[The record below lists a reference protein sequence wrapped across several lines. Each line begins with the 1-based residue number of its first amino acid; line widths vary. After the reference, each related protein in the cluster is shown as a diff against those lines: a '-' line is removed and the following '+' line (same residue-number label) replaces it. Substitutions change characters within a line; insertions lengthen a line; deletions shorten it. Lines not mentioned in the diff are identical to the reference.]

1 MRFRPPR
8 GAINR
13 QCDAYLT
20 MIFLLPRECLNV
32 PWYAGTMKPNVLCC
46 GRTMARSIAGLQM
59 DVPGYTGTMN
69 LNVPWYGR
77 TMA

>member
-20 MIFLLPRECLNV
+20 ISFLLPRECLNV
-32 PWYAGTMKPNVLCC
+32 PWYAGTMK
-46 GRTMARSIAGLQM
+46 Q
-59 DVPGYTGTMN
+59 
-69 LNVPWYGR
+69 NVPWYGR
-77 TMA
+77 AMARSLAGIYQMDVPDVLGQ